1 MQNNQQENNG
11 KIVVILIYC
20 LYATV
25 MMTLGFG
32 VVIGGMLAFIK
43 KDQCTNDLYKTHF
56 IYQLKIL
63 KWAISILI
71 LALIIVLIPLAILFH
86 LDKGNIID
94 FLTLPAFIIL
104 FIPILIYAGMVI
116 KGLYK
121 ITRNEGM

>member
-71 LALIIVLIPLAILFH
+71 LALIVVLIPLAILFH

-121 ITRNEGM
+121 ITRNEGV